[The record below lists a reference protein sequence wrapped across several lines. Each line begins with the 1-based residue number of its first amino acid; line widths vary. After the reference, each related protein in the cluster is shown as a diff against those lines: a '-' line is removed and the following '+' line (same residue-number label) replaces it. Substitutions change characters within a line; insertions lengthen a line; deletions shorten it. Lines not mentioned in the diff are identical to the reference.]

1 MQVSGR
7 WHIIDIILGATKGKT
22 LCTSIDFQVELGGG
36 DGLSKLAKK

>member
-7 WHIIDIILGATKGKT
+7 WHAIDILGATKGKT
-22 LCTSIDFQVELGGG
+22 VCIDFQVELVGG